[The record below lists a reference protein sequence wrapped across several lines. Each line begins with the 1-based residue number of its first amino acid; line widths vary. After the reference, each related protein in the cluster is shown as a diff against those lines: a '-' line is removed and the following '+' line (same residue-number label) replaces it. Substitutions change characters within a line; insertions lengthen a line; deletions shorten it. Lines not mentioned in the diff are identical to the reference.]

1 LNKSKSIIALFI
13 VAMFAISIFAAI
25 PARAQTGLLAS
36 GQLQVLGSSTV
47 FPISSS
53 AKSDFQTYTST
64 LSAPFAST
72 TVTLN
77 DLGSGAGLKA
87 LQSLP
92 ATADIAA
99 SSKSGLNAGLFNTV
113 APYGYPISGTG
124 VNDPEEFMIGSDS
137 IAIIVNSGNTWLT
150 QLSASQV
157 GDLFRSSGN
166 SAQGGSNAPQYNTW
180 GDWAAAQVP
189 PVTLPSGWSTQ
200 TIVRIGRELSSG
212 TWDGF
217 NTFFMKAFSHE
228 MSYQATGT
236 FTGQT
241 TSGSGTGQAVS
252 NWLPANYQ
260 GLTANQDVLNAM
272 KQSTN
277 LYAIGF
283 IGLGF
288 VQNDVGSSHP
298 DGVIPLN
305 MYNPTTSTYV
315 QPLIAR
321 VLDGTYVSNSA
332 TPAVIVRQLWYFM
345 DGIPASNSADA
356 VKSLWISYVKSN
368 TAYITTNGY
377 ILMNR
382 ADMAGAPSGN
392 PNTSVGT
399 QTVPDGKVDFS
410 DLVYFASAWIAYNS
424 PAKTLNPYAD
434 ITGPNGHPDG
444 AIDFNDLV
452 AFANGWIQ
460 ANS

>member
-1 LNKSKSIIALFI
+1 MNKSKSIVALFI

-25 PARAQTGLLAS
+25 PARAQTPLLS
-36 GQLQVLGSSTV
+36 PGQLQVLGSSTV

-53 AKSDFQTYTST
+53 AKSDFQTYTGT
-64 LSAPFAST
+64 LTAPFVST

-77 DLGSGAGLKA
+77 DLGSGAGLNA
-87 LQSLP
+87 LKSSP
-92 ATADIAA
+92 PTADIAA
-99 SSKSGLNAGLFNTV
+99 SSKSGANAGFFGAT
-113 APYGYPISGTG
+113 YPLSGSS

-157 GDLFRSSGN
+157 GDLFRSQGN
-166 SAQGGSNAPQYNTW
+166 SAQGGSNAPVYNTW
-180 GDWAAAQVP
+180 GDWAAAQTPV
-189 PVTLPSGWSTQ
+189 VTLPSGWSTQ

-217 NTFFMKAFSHE
+217 NTFYMKAFGHE

-241 TSGSGTGQAVS
+241 TSGSGGSQAVS
-252 NWLPANYQ
+252 NWLPTNYQ

-277 LYAIGF
+277 LYAIAF

-305 MYNPTTSTYV
+305 MFNPTSNTYV

-332 TPAVIVRQLWYFM
+332 PPAVIVRQLWYFM
-345 DGIPASNSADA
+345 DGIPASNTAAA

-368 TAYITTNGY
+368 NAYVTTNGY
-377 ILMNR
+377 ILMNQ
-382 ADMAGAPSGN
+382 ADMAGAASGN

-434 ITGPNGHPDG
+434 MSGPSGHPDG

-452 AFANGWIQ
+452 AFANGWIV